1 MPRKS
6 DKIKLP
12 SEYDRRRKLS
22 DEDYENIKNLYASGM
37 SQRAIGRLY
46 KVDHTTIAI
55 IVNPKVKERIHNR
68 IKEHWKDYV
77 PNKEERNEIRRNW
90 SDYKYNLY
98 KKGLIKE

>member
-22 DEDYENIKNLYASGM
+22 DEDYKNIKNLYASGM
-37 SQRAIGRLY
+37 SQRAIGRFY

-55 IVNPKVKERIHNR
+55 IVVPTSDTVCIASDIIAPLFANNPAKNLSIARRVLLI
-68 IKEHWKDYV
+68 IVIAAV
-77 PNKEERNEIRRNW
+77 P
-90 SDYKYNLY
+90 
-98 KKGLIKE
+98 